1 MGKNR
6 TISNQLESAVCD
18 CFCPGADKRAIKM
31 DSKSGKLTH
40 QIPGLRHFQNLR
52 AFAKDFGQ
60 WVKAEYPEIK
70 QVKDISVSVCNK
82 FLDMKADF
90 CAKATLKK
98 YRSYFQKIQMCTNHY
113 FKSVNLE
120 WKGNIIVPES
130 RKEKDVES
138 VRFGVR
144 MDRTDFDKI
153 VEYAA
158 ERFPHA
164 KTGAEISARLGC
176 RAEGCA
182 GITAGMVRL
191 DEPGRYGHGEVH
203 LYETN
208 DNKIQGIEKGGRPR
222 IIDIR
227 RAEDAVFFRGLCQG
241 KSFAERLIPITA
253 DSINR
258 GLRKTME
265 VLGIKGKYELKSLH
279 SIRCMFAQE
288 LWDANKAA
296 GISYEKNLR
305 ICNNQLGHGD
315 SRGFEGVKAYIDAA
329 PY

>member
-1 MGKNR
+1 
-6 TISNQLESAVCD
+6 
-18 CFCPGADKRAIKM
+18 M

-40 QIPGLRHFQNLR
+40 QIPGLKHFQNLR

-98 YRSYFQKIQMCTNHY
+98 YRSYFQKTQMCTNHY
-113 FKSVNLE
+113 FKSANLD
-120 WKGNIIVPES
+120 WKGNIVVPES
-130 RKEKDVES
+130 RKAQDVES

-144 MDRTDFDKI
+144 MDSNDFDNI
-153 VEYAA
+153 VELAA
-158 ERFPHA
+158 GRFPHA
-164 KTGAEISARLGC
+164 VTVAHISSMIGC
-176 RAEGCA
+176 RVEGCA
-182 GITAGMVRL
+182 NITAGMVRL
-191 DEPGRYGHGEVH
+191 DEPGRYGHGEIH

-227 RAEDAVFFRGLCQG
+227 RAEDAVFFKGLCQG
-241 KSFAERLIPITA
+241 KSFTERLIPITA

-258 GLRKTME
+258 GLRITME

-288 LWDANKAA
+288 LWNENKAA
-296 GISYEKNLR
+296 GITYENNLR

-315 SRGFEGVKAYIDAA
+315 NRGLEGVKAYINAV